1 MNIDIKTNIEKLE
14 RRRIYERD
22 YYHNKRKVINK
33 VVNKRLLKS
42 DPDLI
47 IENTKPIVKIELGP
61 HILEI

>member
-1 MNIDIKTNIEKLE
+1 MNIEIKTNIEKLE

-33 VVNKRLLKS
+33 VVNKRSSKS
-42 DPDLI
+42 DLDLI
-47 IENTKPIVKIELGP
+47 IENTKTIVKIELGP

>member
-22 YYHNKRKVINK
+22 YYHNKRIVINK

-47 IENTKPIVKIELGP
+47 IENTKTIVKIELGP